1 MTRTDHTHTTELHT
15 NTIHRA
21 HTYAHH
27 FTHTN
32 TENPSVSPT
41 VGFRVAQVCT
51 QVGYTSRGDHR
62 ERVPM
67 GDTCSLVPSPLAFR
81 AHGFSMYIWIIEE
94 EGKAKA
100 SLSSNPSEGAQKN
113 SMPEAVTGEVSLQC
127 FFFFFNF
134 SPSLA
139 STCKPV

>member
-1 MTRTDHTHTTELHT
+1 
-15 NTIHRA
+15 
-21 HTYAHH
+21 
-27 FTHTN
+27 
-32 TENPSVSPT
+32 
-41 VGFRVAQVCT
+41 
-51 QVGYTSRGDHR
+51 
-62 ERVPM
+62 
-67 GDTCSLVPSPLAFR
+67 
-81 AHGFSMYIWIIEE
+81 MYIWIIEE